1 MDKIIA
7 ISGPSGAG
15 KTTLTKKLITDH
27 PEFVVSISA
36 TTRAPRGEEKDGVA
50 YHFLAVDDFK
60 NKIINGEF
68 VEYEEVY
75 DGLFYGTLKSE
86 IQRIIDTGKK
96 PLLDIDVI
104 GAENLKQIYGQDA
117 ETILVLP
124 PSLEIL
130 EERLRS
136 RGTDNEDKIKER
148 LERAEFEIAQS
159 KKFDFVIINND
170 LEIAYQELVGAVIK

>member
-15 KTTLTKKLITDH
+15 KTTLTKKLMASH
-27 PEFVVSISA
+27 HEFAISISA

-50 YHFLAVDDFK
+50 YHFLTTEEFK
-60 NKIINGEF
+60 TKIVNGEF

-86 IQRIIDTGKK
+86 IERIKSLGKR

-104 GAENLKQIYGQDA
+104 GAENVKKIYGDDSK
-117 ETILVLP
+117 TILVLP
-124 PSLEIL
+124 PSLVVL

-148 LERAEFEIAQS
+148 LARAQFEIDQ
-159 KKFDFVIINND
+159 KNKFDTVIINND
-170 LEIAYQELVGAVIK
+170 LETAYQELVNAIA

>member
-36 TTRAPRGEEKDGVA
+36 TTRTPRGEEKDGVA

-86 IQRIIDTGKK
+86 IDRIKNSGKR
-96 PLLDIDVI
+96 PLLDIDVL
-104 GAENLKQIYGQDA
+104 GAENVKRIYGDNS

-124 PSLEIL
+124 PSMQVL

-136 RGTDNEDKIKER
+136 RGTDSEEKIIER
-148 LERAEFEIAQS
+148 LKRAEFEIAQ
-159 KKFDFVIINND
+159 KDKFDNVIVNND
-170 LEIAYQELVGAVIK
+170 LETAYQELLTAISK